1 MKVLDEYGL
10 DYVVEKIYDAV
21 NSGGS
26 ADYIVEQGTSANGI
40 WTYRKWA
47 SGIAECWGMQFVTIT
62 SQNNWNNQKVARP
75 WFDAVDY
82 PFTFYS
88 RPTEVVNIAFATS
101 NSAWLTIEGGYSNS
115 TTKTAVYSA
124 LKNNDF
130 TNGSVLAI
138 SYDVKGLWKAFTPSV
153 SRQGTSVKA
162 WNFTAASGTTIHN
175 NNVVVAN
182 GVVMGGLKFKFN
194 ASGSGW
200 RDLGTTTDKPNSTE
214 AFPLINLSSGT
225 WLGELQVRADG
236 TIAAYYVSAYANDAY
251 VNLIYDIAD

>member
-26 ADYIVEQGTSANGI
+26 ADYIVEQGTSDI
-40 WTYRKWA
+40 WYYRKWA
-47 SGIAECWGMQFVTIT
+47 SGIAECWGLKQYTVAIDR
-62 SQNNWNNQKVARP
+62 SWGGGYINQTALGGI
-75 WFDAVDY
+75 AY
-82 PFTFYS
+82 PFTFAHVS
-88 RPTEVVNIAFATS
+88 DIQINVRGGNMWVMSDGGDS
-101 NSAWLTIEGGYSNS
+101 NSQLGYFWLYRTTTASSN
-115 TTKTAVYSA
+115 TWNVYIHVVGRWKT
-124 LKNNDF
+124 
-130 TNGSVLAI
+130 
-138 SYDVKGLWKAFTPSV
+138 FTPSV
-153 SRQGTSVKA
+153 SRQGTTVKA

-200 RDLGTTTDKPNSTE
+200 RALGTTTDKPNSTE

-225 WLGELQVRADG
+225 WLGEMQVRADG
-236 TIAAYYVSAYANDAY
+236 TIEAYYVSAYANDAY